1 MVDCCSPIA
10 VTMGDPAGIGGEITI
25 KAWIKNHSSGKYP
38 FFLIGD
44 PIQIQNTAQQ
54 MNVDLPIRA
63 IEKPELT
70 NEVFSQALP
79 ILEERIET
87 DISESV
93 SNVSAAQT
101 IIRSID
107 RALESVVSGTA
118 SAMVTNPI
126 NKSTLYDAGFPYPGQ
141 TEYLANKT
149 NTTRPAVMMI
159 ATANLRVIPATIHLS
174 LRDAI
179 DSLSIDQL
187 VLCTTTTARALKQD
201 FGISRPRIAVAGLN
215 PHAGERG
222 FLGREEIEIITPA
235 INKLQV
241 AGINVKGPFS
251 SDTLFHENARE
262 KYDAVI
268 CMYHDQA
275 LIPSKTIDFYNGVN
289 ITLGLPIVRTSPDH
303 GTATDIAGTNRAN
316 PNSLIAAIKIAGQIA
331 ATRQDTANACKNT

>member
-1 MVDCCSPIA
+1 MVNCCSPIA

-25 KAWIKNHSSGKYP
+25 KAWIKSHSSGKYP

-44 PIQIQNTAQQ
+44 PSRIQNTAQQ
-54 MNVDLPIRA
+54 MNVDIPIRA
-63 IEKPELT
+63 IEKPESA
-70 NEVFSQALP
+70 NEVFCQALP
-79 ILEERIET
+79 IIEERVKT
-87 DISESV
+87 DITEGV
-93 SNVSAAQT
+93 PNVSVAQT
-101 IIRSID
+101 TIRSID

-126 NKSTLYDAGFPYPGQ
+126 SKSTLYDAGFSYPGQ

-179 DSLSIDQL
+179 DSLTTDQL
-187 VLCTTTTARALKQD
+187 VLCTTTTVRALKQD
-201 FGISRPRIAVAGLN
+201 FGINRPRIAVAGLN

-235 INKLQV
+235 INELQM

-251 SDTLFHENARE
+251 SDTLFHQNARE

-275 LIPSKTIDFYNGVN
+275 LIPSKTIDFFNGVN

-303 GTATDIAGTNRAN
+303 GTAMDIAGTNRAN
-316 PNSLIAAIKIAGQIA
+316 PNSLIAAIKVAGQIA
-331 ATRQDTANACKNT
+331 ATRQDTANARENS